1 MNDSKTAAK
10 LRAQLKR
17 FLGELLPH
25 FSKPKTA
32 FLGDMFYG
40 LMAGGDVKLSE
51 ICRAYRPTITMKKA
65 GDRLCM
71 HLGDERIERTLH
83 EFIAK
88 KVARRVKSNTLIIV
102 DPSDIQKPYATQMDF
117 LSKVWDGS
125 KGVVGDNLGYYGCMA
140 VACEKSQSRPLFIRV
155 LSI

>member
-71 HLGDERIERTLH
+71 HLDDEQIEKTLH

-88 KVARRVKSNTLIIV
+88 KVARRVKSDTLISSSTPPTSRSHTR
-102 DPSDIQKPYATQMDF
+102 PS
-117 LSKVWDGS
+117 
-125 KGVVGDNLGYYGCMA
+125 
-140 VACEKSQSRPLFIRV
+140 
-155 LSI
+155 

>member
-17 FLGELLPH
+17 FLGGLLPH
-25 FSKPKTA
+25 FSEPKTA

-40 LMAGGDVKLSE
+40 LMAGGDVKLSK

-71 HLGDERIERTLH
+71 HLNDERIEKTLH

-88 KVARRVKSNTLIIV
+88 KVARHVKSDTLIIV
-102 DPSDIQKPYATQMDF
+102 PTLPLNF
-117 LSKVWDGS
+117 LKIAFLPNNDGHQTHIAS
-125 KGVVGDNLGYYGCMA
+125 IIFCTYKSECRDGC
-140 VACEKSQSRPLFIRV
+140 L
-155 LSI
+155 